1 MTDMGDLVSRELQW
15 VQPSAKK
22 QIYELMAG
30 DLAVCKVHLNS
41 SFNSRATAVNDEGS
55 WDFDRK
61 GFWQRH
67 VTIRKTGSA
76 EDLAVYNANTWK
88 GGGTLTMPFGRTYLF
103 KFNFWN
109 TQFFVTTENDQAL
122 ISITK
127 IRGFIH
133 YSGNLE
139 IHSLARHLPELPWL
153 VPLSWYLIM
162 MQQRDTAAA
171 AAAT

>member
-1 MTDMGDLVSRELQW
+1 MTNMSDLTARELQW

-22 QIYELMAG
+22 QYYELQAG
-30 DLAVCKVHLNS
+30 DLAVCSLHMES
-41 SFNSRATAVNDEGS
+41 SFNARAKAINAEGS

-61 GFWQRH
+61 GFWQRR
-67 VTIRKTGSA
+67 VTICKAGSA
-76 EDLAVYNANTWK
+76 EELAVYNANTWRQ
-88 GGGTLTMPFGRTYLF
+88 GGTLSMPFGRTYLL

-109 TQFFVTTENDQAL
+109 TQFSVTTENEQAL
-122 ISITK
+122 LSITK
-127 IRGFIH
+127 IRGMFH

-139 IHSLARHLPELPWL
+139 IHSLAKHLPELPWL

-171 AAAT
+171 AAT

>member
-1 MTDMGDLVSRELQW
+1 MMNMSDLAARELQW

-22 QIYELMAG
+22 QFYELHTNQQT
-30 DLAVCKVHLNS
+30 VCTLHMEG
-41 SFNSRATAVNDEGS
+41 SFNARATAVNSDGS

-76 EDLAVYNANTWK
+76 EDLAVYNANSWRQ
-88 GGGTLTMPFGRTYLF
+88 GGTLTMPFGRSYLF

-171 AAAT
+171 AAA